1 MIFPDSSIVDGVVR
15 ASSFGRAALPLYGA
29 DRRVFA
35 INLNHHPPP
44 LPSRRHFQSILNYF
58 MSPASMRLLL
68 DDFVSP
74 SALVRNLLLLLSSLV
89 VESLSDYR
97 QQPVESTINA
107 IRSIIIQR
115 GRVVIK
121 TFFSAGNTGNIFHF
135 QSNDNHWVGGRESGD
150 GGEEKPTMQTLWQP
164 LSSSS
169 LTTHNNH
176 PMAPLTEHL
185 FI

>member
-1 MIFPDSSIVDGVVR
+1 MIFPDSSIVEGVVR

-35 INLNHHPPP
+35 INLNHPPP

-58 MSPASMRLLL
+58 MSSASMRLLL

-74 SALVRNLLLLLSSLV
+74 SALVRILLLLLSSLV
-89 VESLSDYR
+89 AESRSDYR

-115 GRVVIK
+115 EDV
-121 TFFSAGNTGNIFHF
+121 S
-135 QSNDNHWVGGRESGD
+135 
-150 GGEEKPTMQTLWQP
+150 
-164 LSSSS
+164 
-169 LTTHNNH
+169 
-176 PMAPLTEHL
+176 
-185 FI
+185 

>member
-1 MIFPDSSIVDGVVR
+1 MIFPDSSIVEGVVR

-74 SALVRNLLLLLSSLV
+74 SALVRILLLLLSPCCWISVRLQTAT
-89 VESLSDYR
+89 SRIDNKRNQKYNN
-97 QQPVESTINA
+97 TKG
-107 IRSIIIQR
+107 

-135 QSNDNHWVGGRESGD
+135 QSNDNEAENREM
-150 GGEEKPTMQTLWQP
+150 EEKKSPQCKHYGNLCPHPHSPPTIIIQCP
-164 LSSSS
+164 
-169 LTTHNNH
+169 
-176 PMAPLTEHL
+176 P
-185 FI
+185 